1 MDHLIFLNCTVSRSL
16 QNSHHDI
23 NCYKEHLEDISQK
36 KRLLEEGNGEMII
49 FYYAQNVCAYA
60 QNFQKQ
66 NFIRKKAYIRIKILA
81 LSSHFLVLFVKKQ
94 WVSSKRKEQKDARKQ
109 VPVEEGKR
117 LWYSIFYKLFLLYYV
132 SFKYFIV

>member
-1 MDHLIFLNCTVSRSL
+1 M
-16 QNSHHDI
+16 
-23 NCYKEHLEDISQK
+23 
-36 KRLLEEGNGEMII
+36 LEEGNGEMII